1 MTLHRQKK
9 YDIFSKTTESRL
21 LRSLDYSALN
31 YVYLDYYFYYLS
43 LDYKE
48 SRLLSGV
55 QKMIWIVV
63 LFVGFVVTSVADQ
76 QQTQPN
82 VAYEQQEEIS
92 DELFGEVLR
101 EVERQN
107 NWEPEQ

>member
-1 MTLHRQKK
+1 
-9 YDIFSKTTESRL
+9 
-21 LRSLDYSALN
+21 
-31 YVYLDYYFYYLS
+31 
-43 LDYKE
+43 
-48 SRLLSGV
+48 
-55 QKMIWIVV
+55 MIWIVV

-76 QQTQPN
+76 EQLQPN